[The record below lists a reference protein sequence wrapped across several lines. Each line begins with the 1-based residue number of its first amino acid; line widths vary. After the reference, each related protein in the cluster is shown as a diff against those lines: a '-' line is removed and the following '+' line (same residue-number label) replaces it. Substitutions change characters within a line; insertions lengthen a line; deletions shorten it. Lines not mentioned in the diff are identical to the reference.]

1 MININN
7 LDEKDKNLLFYFF
20 QKRKLFNEFIEQ
32 NKLKIF
38 TCPSCGYPTLSER
51 GAYEI
56 CGVCNWEDDNQDDD
70 EADKVWG
77 GPNGELSLTENR
89 LIIGRIIDSEKMFTS
104 IKINPIKTIEIIK
117 EFEDKLQKI
126 QKRMTGNENLQHPIW
141 EEWKKVEKDLQVELS
156 KMNY

>member
-38 TCPSCGYPTLSER
+38 TCPGCGYPTLSER

-89 LIIGRIIDSEKMFTS
+89 LIIGRIIDSEKICTS
-104 IKINPIKTIEIIK
+104 KKINPIKTIEIIK
-117 EFEDKLQKI
+117 EFEEKLQKI